1 MRSLKEQRIARDLA
15 KRSAANEESY
25 DAAQKIERRVLAL
38 DVDWDAFYTRLGK
51 QPDIDD
57 PCDGQTISRR
67 VLTELLRENPRY
79 KAHPEQLAEDVENC
93 LVYFELQDGCCD
105 CQIIINTDIHDP
117 KPITHRRCH
126 DCSHDFDEY
135 YMVRHG
141 IWAASGLRKGL
152 LCVGCLEK
160 RIGRQ
165 LHADDFPDFEVN
177 IDDSAR
183 SLRLRTRMKTPPPN
197 V

>member
-15 KRSAANEESY
+15 KRSAANQKAY
-25 DAAQKIERRVLAL
+25 DVAREIERRVLAL
-38 DVDWDAFYTRLGK
+38 GVDWDAFYVRAG
-51 QPDIDD
+51 QHPDIDA

-79 KAHPEQLAEDVENC
+79 EANPEQLAEDVEAC
-93 LVYFELQDGCCD
+93 LVYFELQEGCCD
-105 CQIIINTDIHDP
+105 CQIVINTDIRDP
-117 KPITHRRCH
+117 KPIPHRRCH

-135 YMVRHG
+135 FMVRHG
-141 IWAASGLRKGL
+141 IWAASGLRRGL

-165 LHADDFPDFEVN
+165 LHSGDFDNYEVN
-177 IDDSAR
+177 IDNSAR